1 VNLLKK
7 NIFKKKSIMN
17 GLEVP
22 CSNVINLILIF
33 SKLEDFP
40 LFVLPKICVY
50 LHIIKKFIKEKNET
64 IY

>member
-1 VNLLKK
+1 
-7 NIFKKKSIMN
+7 MN